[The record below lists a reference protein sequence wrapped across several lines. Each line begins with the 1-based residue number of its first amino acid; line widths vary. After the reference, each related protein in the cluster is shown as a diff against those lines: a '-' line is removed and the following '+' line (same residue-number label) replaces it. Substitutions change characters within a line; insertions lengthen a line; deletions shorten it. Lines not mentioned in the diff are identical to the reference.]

1 MGTNPSEKV
10 PLRMALRVV
19 PTNSSSPST
28 SAMVRTAPYCSGIW
42 TNNHM
47 NQQAFPSYLN
57 ITSQSLHQQHHTHI
71 KSWFTSHSLSGARSA
86 LQRMILR
93 SFPPPLSRAPPC
105 RAHRVNTLPSWA
117 LVCRMIWK
125 VSVGNER
132 RMKPVYQCVW
142 RQMRVK
148 FQNSSFV
155 NLKKSYKKMN
165 FY

>member
-1 MGTNPSEKV
+1 MATNPSEKV

-42 TNNHM
+42 TTKQI
-47 NQQAFPSYLN
+47 NQQAFLTCLN
-57 ITSQSLHQQHHTHI
+57 VTLQSHHSHTHTLTHTLTQAHTHAHTCTQL
-71 KSWFTSHSLSGARSA
+71 WFTSHSLSGARSA

-105 RAHRVNTLPSWA
+105 RVHRVNTLPSWA

-125 VSVGNER
+125 VSGNG
-132 RMKPVYQCVW
+132 K
-142 RQMRVK
+142 K
-148 FQNSSFV
+148 FKN
-155 NLKKSYKKMN
+155 K
-165 FY
+165 